1 MSLRIR
7 ACLLVLFLSA
17 FAGLGA
23 SPAAADNIYTKDGL
37 GVSGYDPVAY
47 FTDGKAVPGSAQL
60 TAQYHGITYRFASA
74 AHRDAFTAD
83 PQKYLPQYGGYC
95 AFAMAKG
102 ALAKT
107 DPEAFTVID
116 GKLYLNFNEGVRQRW
131 LPRSSEF
138 INAADLNW
146 PQVRGQ

>member
-37 GVSGYDPVAY
+37 GVSGYDTVAY
-47 FTDGKAVPGSAQL
+47 FTDGKAVPGSAQF
-60 TAQYHGITYRFASA
+60 TAEYHGITYRFASA

-83 PQKYLPQYGGYC
+83 AEKYLPQC